1 MLSMLARVLVAVAL
15 LSGCGVGDVVGGD
28 DPLGVERVGSGS
40 GWSLGTVGQ
49 QVAFGVTI
57 LTNRT
62 DEDAI
67 LFSARLQR
75 ARVTE
80 GAEPVATFAVNTL
93 DAHGMPAVGAWP
105 ADADFRAD
113 SLHPVTGYR
122 VTPNS
127 SVQLVV
133 IINVREAGR
142 YEWAGL
148 QVEYVTSG
156 RFYSELAAHEFVAC
170 VDQLPDCE
178 IFPLD

>member
-1 MLSMLARVLVAVAL
+1 MLSTLA
-15 LSGCGVGDVVGGD
+15 
-28 DPLGVERVGSGS
+28 
-40 GWSLGTVGQ
+40 
-49 QVAFGVTI
+49 
-57 LTNRT
+57 
-62 DEDAI
+62 
-67 LFSARLQR
+67 
-75 ARVTE
+75 
-80 GAEPVATFAVNTL
+80 
-93 DAHGMPAVGAWP
+93 
-105 ADADFRAD
+105 
-113 SLHPVTGYR
+113 GYR

-156 RFYSELAAHEFVAC
+156 WFYSELAAHEFVAC